1 MFVRISIPTTQ
12 SRRFVLS
19 VKSHNEFVNCEFIMI
34 QGYQEQL
41 YDMAMFVWLKGVS
54 QKLKLCF
61 IRFLHKMKKGYF
73 RNSIEY
79 KEKKLLHDSLNV
91 PNVIV

>member
-1 MFVRISIPTTQ
+1 MSVRISIPTKQ

-19 VKSHNEFVNCEFIMI
+19 VKSHYEVSFILCEFIMI

-54 QKLKLCF
+54 QKFKLCF
-61 IRFLHKMKKGYF
+61 IRFRHKMKKGYF
-73 RNSIEY
+73 CNSIEY
-79 KEKKLLHDSLNV
+79 KA
-91 PNVIV
+91 